1 MSENEHE
8 KMVWAC
14 RDLIRKVIGQQ
25 YAGIEQTTEKVMSFC
40 KHVNDQRMNQEW
52 FFNNLIRRK
61 SKRCLESSYQY
72 LTVKRAFGGFVQ
84 SPGSFT
90 E

>member
-8 KMVWAC
+8 KMVWVC

-40 KHVNDQRMNQEW
+40 KHVND
-52 FFNNLIRRK
+52 
-61 SKRCLESSYQY
+61 
-72 LTVKRAFGGFVQ
+72 
-84 SPGSFT
+84 
-90 E
+90 